1 MPISLPPQTT
11 AEALTL
17 AYYLVLAAGDEAHA
31 RECRMFADD
40 FAAKLDTETVEACK
54 REALALLYREPVPSF
69 A

>member
-17 AYYLVLAAGDEAHA
+17 AYYLTLNAQDEAHG
-31 RECRMFADD
+31 RETRKFADD
-40 FAAKLDTETVEACK
+40 FASHLDAETVEACK